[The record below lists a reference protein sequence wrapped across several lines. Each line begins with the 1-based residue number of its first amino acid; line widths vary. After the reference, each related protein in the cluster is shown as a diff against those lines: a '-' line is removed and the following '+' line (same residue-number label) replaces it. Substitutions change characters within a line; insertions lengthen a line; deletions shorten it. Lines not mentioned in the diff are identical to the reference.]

1 VELRLDVALVNLGY
15 FKTRNKSQ
23 EAIKSGIVK
32 CNGKVQTKCNFSVD
46 LNTKIEV
53 GEVLKYVSRAGL
65 KLEKAIEVFNL
76 NLVNKI
82 MLDIG
87 SSTGGFT
94 DCAIQKGIKKVIAV
108 DVGTDVMDSE
118 LKKNPKIE
126 LYEQTDIREM
136 DKKLLSD
143 VQIATIDISFISV
156 TKILPVL
163 EYLDNLKEIVLL
175 IKPQFE
181 CGKQIA
187 DKYKGL
193 ILNKTIHKDIINNII
208 KQFSNINFYCQGLAP
223 SPIKGGSGNI
233 EYISYFKKDA
243 SLKLINIQKVINEAF
258 NIN

>member
-1 VELRLDVALVNLGY
+1 MNIRLDLALVQLGY

-23 EAIKSGIVK
+23 EAIRSGVVK
-32 CNGKVQTKCNFSVD
+32 CDGNVQTKCNFTI
-46 LNTKIEV
+46 NKETKIEV

-65 KLEKAIEVFNL
+65 KFEKAIEIFNI
-76 NLVNKI
+76 NLVNKL

-94 DCAIQKGIKKVIAV
+94 DCAIQKGIKRVIAV
-108 DVGTDVMDSE
+108 DVGTDVINSE
-118 LKKNPKIE
+118 LKKSPKIE
-126 LYEQTDIREM
+126 LHEQTDIREM
-136 DKKLLSD
+136 DCDLLSK
-143 VQIATIDISFISV
+143 VQIATVDISFISV
-156 TKILPVL
+156 TKILSVFEKL
-163 EYLDNLKEIVLL
+163 KNLKEIVLL

-208 KQFSNINFYCQGLAP
+208 KDFSNINFYCQGLAP

-243 SLKLINIQKVINEAF
+243 SLKLINIQKVIDEAF
-258 NIN
+258 NN